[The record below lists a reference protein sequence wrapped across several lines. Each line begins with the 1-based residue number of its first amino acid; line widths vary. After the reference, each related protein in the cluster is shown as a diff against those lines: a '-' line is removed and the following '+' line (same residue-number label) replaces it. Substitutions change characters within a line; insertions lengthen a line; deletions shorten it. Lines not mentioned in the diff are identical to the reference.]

1 MDDLDRLEAELLKDP
16 EFKAEYDA
24 LEPEYELIRQ
34 IISARTE
41 KKMTQKQLAE
51 KIGTKQSN
59 IARLE
64 SGNYNP
70 SFQFLQKVAGMTLSQ
85 IKKDSRATCKSH
97 RNKIFFTLSKLLY
110 KIQFTQYHLH
120 YSTSV
125 SYNTGFSTNSRQQL
139 RCLSM
144 FRMKIWIS
152 NYCFN

>member
-70 SFQFLQKVAGMTLSQ
+70 SFQFLQKVAGALDKKLSF
-85 IKKDSRATCKSH
+85 A
-97 RNKIFFTLSKLLY
+97 
-110 KIQFTQYHLH
+110 
-120 YSTSV
+120 
-125 SYNTGFSTNSRQQL
+125 L
-139 RCLSM
+139 R
-144 FRMKIWIS
+144 
-152 NYCFN
+152 

>member
-1 MDDLDRLEAELLKDP
+1 MDDLDRFEAELLKDP

-24 LEPEYELIRQ
+24 LESEYELIRQ

-70 SFQFLQKVAGMTLSQ
+70 SFQFLQKVAGALDKKLSF
-85 IKKDSRATCKSH
+85 A
-97 RNKIFFTLSKLLY
+97 
-110 KIQFTQYHLH
+110 
-120 YSTSV
+120 
-125 SYNTGFSTNSRQQL
+125 L
-139 RCLSM
+139 R
-144 FRMKIWIS
+144 
-152 NYCFN
+152 

>member
-1 MDDLDRLEAELLKDP
+1 MDDLDRLKAELFKDP

-24 LEPEYELIRQ
+24 LEPEYELIKQ

-70 SFQFLQKVAGMTLSQ
+70 SFQFLQKVADALDKKLS
-85 IKKDSRATCKSH
+85 
-97 RNKIFFTLSKLLY
+97 
-110 KIQFTQYHLH
+110 
-120 YSTSV
+120 
-125 SYNTGFSTNSRQQL
+125 FSL
-139 RCLSM
+139 R
-144 FRMKIWIS
+144 
-152 NYCFN
+152 

>member
-70 SFQFLQKVAGMTLSQ
+70 SFLFLQKVAGALDKKLSF
-85 IKKDSRATCKSH
+85 A
-97 RNKIFFTLSKLLY
+97 
-110 KIQFTQYHLH
+110 
-120 YSTSV
+120 
-125 SYNTGFSTNSRQQL
+125 L
-139 RCLSM
+139 R
-144 FRMKIWIS
+144 
-152 NYCFN
+152 